1 VSSRSAARSQNPT
14 YYKAAGAPKAIW
26 EVAGSGHVGGI
37 TAPPKEYERR
47 VIGFFERA
55 LLQTP

>member
-1 VSSRSAARSQNPT
+1 V
-14 YYKAAGAPKAIW
+14 PKAIW

-37 TAPPKEYERR
+37 TAQPKEYERR